1 MRNSDIIAMG
11 VRNLLKRK
19 ARTILTVLGVLIGT
33 AAIIVMLSLGVGMNE
48 ANMKAVES
56 IGSVNV
62 IKVNTYYFPE
72 ASSSDG
78 GAVRAQAPVQGKID
92 DKVIAQIA
100 EFGEVEAVTP
110 LLRSYFNYV
119 SGKYKTSG
127 ELIGIDT
134 TVMDM
139 FGIKLKEG
147 RLLQAGDTNTVLYG
161 ARLLYNFYNTR
172 SNNNNMF
179 WGNADFSQPPPI
191 DVYAEKVVMTSDWS
205 YGERKRPGNAQS
217 QTQKPKLYKLATAG
231 IIGGGENEYGDYD
244 YSIVANIDW
253 VRKVMDE
260 EARRNK
266 RAGSGGGGV
275 SVVSSSPG
283 GSNASKYDSALVKV
297 GNVRDVE
304 AVQKKI
310 NEMGLGADSPLQYL
324 KYMEETTNKIQQL
337 LGSIAAVSLLV
348 AAINIAN
355 TMIMSVYERT
365 KEIAVMKVLGC
376 KLGNI
381 GQLFLFE
388 AGLIGFFGGFVGVAF
403 SYLISFL
410 LNRFG
415 GGLLSSFGGFQA
427 SMGDGQMAVSIIPV
441 WLVAVGLVFATI
453 IGVISG
459 FLPARR
465 AMRLSVLKAIHNE

>member
-1 MRNSDIIAMG
+1 MG

-48 ANMKAVES
+48 ANMRAVES

-62 IKVNTYYFPE
+62 ITVNTYYYPE
-72 ASSSDG
+72 TSSSG
-78 GAVRAQAPVQGKID
+78 GAAKVAQTPVQGKID
-92 DKVIAQIA
+92 DKAIAKIA
-100 EFGEVEAVTP
+100 EFDEVEAVTP
-110 LLRSYFNYV
+110 LLRSYFSLV

-127 ELIGIDT
+127 DLVGIDT
-134 TVMDM
+134 SVMDK

-147 RLLQAGDTNTVLYG
+147 RMLQTDDTSTVLFG
-161 ARLLYNFYNTR
+161 MRLLYNFYNTR
-172 SNNNNMF
+172 SNNNGTY
-179 WGNADFSQPPPI
+179 WGNADFSKPPPV
-191 DVYAEKVVMTSDWS
+191 DVYSGKVVMTSDWS
-205 YGERKRPGNAQS
+205 YGERKRPGNVQS
-217 QTQKPKLYKLATAG
+217 QTQKPKLYKLAAAG
-231 IIGGGENEYGDYD
+231 IVGGGESEYGEYD
-244 YSIVANIDW
+244 YSIIANINW
-253 VRKVMDE
+253 VKKVMEE

-266 RAGSGGGGV
+266 NSAGGGV
-275 SVVSSSPG
+275 ARVSSSSG
-283 GSNASKYDSALVKV
+283 GSNATKYENALVKV
-297 GNVRDVE
+297 KNVRDVE
-304 AVQKKI
+304 VVQKKL
-310 NEMGLGADSPLQYL
+310 NEMGLGASSPLQYL

-415 GGLLSSFGGFQA
+415 GGLLSSFGGFQSSA
-427 SMGDGQMAVSIIPV
+427 GDSQMAVSIIPV

-465 AMRLSVLKAIHNE
+465 AMKLSVLKAIHNE